1 MNLTLIILVFLMVF
15 AIAGLA
21 LYVGVQHFEKKQR
34 KQITGVLNSA
44 AETRVEQ
51 AVNVLRDAPKQSERS
66 LVQYLSTLNIVTSLE
81 ERLLQS
87 GMTWTLKQLFGNMA
101 KFAAIGIVIGVILPF
116 NRVPMW
122 GRCVVLGCLFAYL
135 PLFQVNRKKSKR
147 LRGCEEQLP
156 DALEFLARS
165 MSAGHA
171 LSISLGM
178 VGQELPDPLGFE
190 FRKLAHEQ
198 NLGSPMDLALKGLI
212 ARVPL
217 LDIKFFASSVMMQ
230 RQTGGNLGEILMR
243 LSRIIRERFQLRGK
257 VRAVSAHGR
266 LTALILGGLPVFTFL
281 AMLVVAPGY
290 MESMAND
297 PLGKKIIIGAV
308 VSQVIGIL
316 IIRKIVNIDV

>member
-1 MNLTLIILVFLMVF
+1 
-15 AIAGLA
+15 
-21 LYVGVQHFEKKQR
+21 
-34 KQITGVLNSA
+34 
-44 AETRVEQ
+44 
-51 AVNVLRDAPKQSERS
+51 VNVLRDAPKQSDRS
-66 LVQYLSTLNIVTSLE
+66 LIQYLSSLNIVTGME
-81 ERLLQS
+81 ARLAQS
-87 GMTWTLKQLFGNMA
+87 GLTWTRNQLFGNMA
-101 KFAAIGIVIGVILPF
+101 KFAALGAVVGLILPF
-116 NRVPMW
+116 QRVPM
-122 GRCVVLGCLFAYL
+122 GMRCLILTCLFAYL
-135 PLFQVNRKKSKR
+135 PLFQVNRKKKKR

-178 VGQELPDPLGFE
+178 VGQELPDPLGYE

-198 NLGSPMDLALKGLI
+198 NLGSPMDVAFKGL
-212 ARVPL
+212 ATRVPL
-217 LDIKFFASSVMMQ
+217 LDIKFFTSAVMMQ

-290 MESMAND
+290 MEGMAND
-297 PLGKKIIIGAV
+297 PDGKKIIIGAV
-308 VSQVIGIL
+308 ISQIIGNIVI
-316 IIRKIVNIDV
+316 REIVNIDV